1 MVELDVH
8 PLGKQLQA
16 YLGPLTGR
24 KTVPNILIQAKS
36 VGGGD
41 DIQQLDETDKL
52 IDTVLRMGG
61 KRMSITKVPSGT
73 DKAAQK
79 ADVEKREAA
88 ARKKRHFWSS

>member
-1 MVELDVH
+1 MVELDIH

-36 VGGGD
+36 IGGGD
-41 DIQQLDETDKL
+41 DIAHLDETDKL

-61 KRMSITKVPSGT
+61 KRMSITKVST
-73 DKAAQK
+73 EAENEAQK
-79 ADVEKREAA
+79 QGLVKKEAA
-88 ARKKRHFWSS
+88 SRKKRSFWS